1 MTRFLKSSLFLAI
14 PFALALAA
22 PHQAEDQVV
31 EVVVEEP
38 PAAYIATAA
47 PEYYEGRPVYYYNN
61 YWYYRDHG
69 RWSYYR
75 AEPRFLYERRARW
88 VNRDYVYGRRGYER
102 GGYVVRGGEGYRP
115 APARYRYR
123 R

>member
-1 MTRFLKSSLFLAI
+1 MTSFLKSSLFLAV
-14 PFALALAA
+14 PFALALAT
-22 PHQAEDQVV
+22 PKQAQAQV

-38 PAAYIATAA
+38 PAAFIATAA
-47 PEYYEGRPVYYYNN
+47 PEYYENRPVYYYNN

-75 AEPRFLYERRARW
+75 AEPRFLGERRARW
-88 VNRDYVYGRRGYER
+88 VDRGYVYGRPGYVR
-102 GGYVVRGGEGYRP
+102 GGYAVRGGVVVRP
-115 APARYRYR
+115 APARYVYR